1 MRKNLKILVRAE
13 FVAAFRRLYAFV
25 FLALYW
31 GVLAYLMIRYN
42 ISYTNSDM
50 SAVLSSMSV
59 ASAVLIPILTLFGG
73 LGGYGKRQ
81 KPFVVN
87 MLDAMPFSRFERA
100 AAKMF
105 ANLSIIGIAT
115 APLLFVPIINGYFGV
130 TDYLGSYSFLLVF
143 AVFEIMILAI
153 SQYISVKVKSDVAA
167 ILANYGT
174 FVGVFLIGSAK
185 VLIPRSAVVSFVA
198 VLVIALLVAWLLFKL
213 TKNKLVSAV
222 ACGVLFILPI
232 PFFFIARK
240 SFEGLFE
247 KIVESLS
254 IFRRFDLFSVGV
266 FDLTAIIL
274 FVAVAA
280 AFILLTFK
288 AVGKKRIGRVILL
301 KAVSAVICAL
311 MIFSVFS
318 YVVPIGIVA
327 LDSTQ
332 NGKYSISKTTKDF
345 LKDLD
350 APVTLYY
357 INPTSTEE
365 SLTAF
370 LQRYSAI
377 GDTLTLKEV
386 YPSTDAD
393 FFEKYG
399 VDPTKIEAGSVL
411 VASEM
416 RAALVY
422 PSDMFTY
429 TNDEFGFTDMDS
441 TTYMQYLY
449 YAYMYAESDPDT
461 YNSLLYDTVTCFKGD
476 AIITRYIEHVTE
488 QSPPTVFFL
497 KGHDEAE
504 FSDILWH
511 YFNQFDSP
519 EVYGFV
525 TEELEISD
533 SVPDNAKAIFINC
546 PKTDISDSEYDILSA
561 YLSSGGQITLLTDDN
576 AAELENLCKLLA
588 DYGMSASDKA
598 LEMPED
604 AQISINANHSITA
617 TLSDIT
623 DEAVALNEPISIV
636 FDNSA
641 DESLLL
647 TPLVTYSEKAAA
659 EGECATVHSL
669 AAAAETA
676 DGSRLVWITGAKD
689 FDAHFGENANVEM
702 LVCAASWTS
711 MIYESELRAVAP
723 VIYAYP
729 TREIDSALATVFK
742 VLFVSIAI
750 IPLGYGIFDFI
761 RRKKRSDNK

>member
-1 MRKNLKILVRAE
+1 MLK
-13 FVAAFRRLYAFV
+13 
-25 FLALYW
+25 
-31 GVLAYLMIRYN
+31 G
-42 ISYTNSDM
+42 
-50 SAVLSSMSV
+50 
-59 ASAVLIPILTLFGG
+59 
-73 LGGYGKRQ
+73 
-81 KPFVVN
+81 
-87 MLDAMPFSRFERA
+87 
-100 AAKMF
+100 
-105 ANLSIIGIAT
+105 
-115 APLLFVPIINGYFGV
+115 
-130 TDYLGSYSFLLVF
+130 
-143 AVFEIMILAI
+143 
-153 SQYISVKVKSDVAA
+153 
-167 ILANYGT
+167 
-174 FVGVFLIGSAK
+174 
-185 VLIPRSAVVSFVA
+185 
-198 VLVIALLVAWLLFKL
+198 
-213 TKNKLVSAV
+213 VSAV
-222 ACGVLFILPI
+222 
-232 PFFFIARK
+232 
-240 SFEGLFE
+240 
-247 KIVESLS
+247 
-254 IFRRFDLFSVGV
+254 
-266 FDLTAIIL
+266 T
-274 FVAVAA
+274 
-280 AFILLTFK
+280 
-288 AVGKKRIGRVILL
+288 
-301 KAVSAVICAL
+301 CAL

-318 YVVPIGIVA
+318 YVGPIGIVA

-332 NGKYSISKTTKDF
+332 NGKYSISKTAKDF

-350 APVTLYY
+350 TPVTLYY

-370 LQRYSAI
+370 LQRYSALS
-377 GDTLTLKEV
+377 DMLTLKEV

-393 FFEKYG
+393 FFEKYA
-399 VDPTKIEAGSVL
+399 VDPAKIEAGTVL
-411 VASEM
+411 VASDK
-416 RAALVY
+416 RDVLVY

-429 TNDEFGFTDMDS
+429 TNDEFGFTNMDS

-461 YNSLLYDTVTCFKGD
+461 YNSLLYDTVTCFRGD
-476 AIITRYIEHVTE
+476 SIITRYIEHVIE

-497 KGHDEAE
+497 KGHGEAD

-546 PKTDISDSEYDILSA
+546 PEADISDSEYDILSE
-561 YLSSGGQITLLTDDN
+561 YLLSGGQITLLTDDN
-576 AAELENLCKLLA
+576 AVEFENLCKLLA

-604 AQISINANHSITA
+604 AQININANHSITA
-617 TLSDIT
+617 NLSDIT
-623 DEAVALNEPISIV
+623 DEAVAMNAPISIV

-647 TPLVTYSEKAAA
+647 TPLVTYSEKAVA
-659 EGECATVHSL
+659 EGESATVHSL

-676 DGSRLVWITGAKD
+676 EGSRLVWITGAKD

-711 MIYESELRAVAP
+711 MIYESDLKTIAP

-761 RRKKRSDNK
+761 RRKKHA